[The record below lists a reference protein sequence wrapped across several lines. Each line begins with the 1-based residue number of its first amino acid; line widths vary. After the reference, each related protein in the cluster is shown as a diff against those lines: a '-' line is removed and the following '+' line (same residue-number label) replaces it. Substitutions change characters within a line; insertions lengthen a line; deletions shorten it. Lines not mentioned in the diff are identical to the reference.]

1 MTKTEIGEK
10 TCNAIKFSYEQ
21 MAVVGHTFT
30 QKLKKGKLR
39 TEEGGVVISE
49 QCSAPI
55 KKQGVFPNI
64 YTPSHPL

>member
-30 QKLKKGKLR
+30 QKLKKGKCTSMNR
-39 TEEGGVVISE
+39 
-49 QCSAPI
+49 
-55 KKQGVFPNI
+55 
-64 YTPSHPL
+64 